1 MYQGGFSDAWGSGSY
16 SGSIGLRP
24 VVSLNKGVTVDAK
37 DSE

>member
-1 MYQGGFSDAWGSGSY
+1 MYQGGFSDAWGSNS
-16 SGSIGLRP
+16 SRTGLRP